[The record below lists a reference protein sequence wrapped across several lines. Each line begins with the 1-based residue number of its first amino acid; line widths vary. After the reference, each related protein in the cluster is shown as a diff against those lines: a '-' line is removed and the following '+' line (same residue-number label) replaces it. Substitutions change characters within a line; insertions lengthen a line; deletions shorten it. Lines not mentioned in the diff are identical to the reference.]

1 MLNSLLSAKYSSSLL
16 NRNIESSGAY
26 PVYIILLVQIII
38 LSLAMLIDT
47 LLITPTHIPLLSCVV
62 SVGYFCFILYPK
74 THWRLIAFPFLL
86 FHFIANQPV
95 INNFLHS
102 LYLSIFTL
110 IIIIFLAHLTHKLL
124 RGKESFSL
132 PFIHVV
138 VGFGVLLSLSYQ
150 LVYIATVMN
159 PPIFA
164 AISDEWA
171 FFSMGQLVG
180 FIISFSIL
188 MMILM
193 SQNQYAYGMKL
204 LTIESYI
211 SLIIITILTILT
223 LFYGGELVHYL
234 SIYLVIP
241 VVWFCYRYRWWGMS
255 SFTIVINF
263 FTIMFAISNSH
274 FFNIDTNI
282 SYDDLIW
289 FLLALNLF
297 SLYINAMVFELDE
310 IKRVNRKNQ
319 VLMTARNADL
329 IEVNTQIK
337 ELNRHLISAQE
348 KQRQQLSRQLEKLMG
363 ENINALQQSITV
375 LEMRA
380 SFSQKENNPYYAIK
394 KFTNIIYLS
403 VYELVNWLRPETLE
417 RLGLIN
423 TLNSKLFKDA
433 LALNNIRYEF
443 ELIGEHA
450 EIADEIALPLF
461 RVIQESVSNAIK
473 HSKANTFTVK
483 CQFNDS
489 HLQLW
494 IEDDGNGFDSDNVKR
509 GFGLSSMKSR
519 IEAINGEFSMTST
532 NGVSIYINTPL

>member
-16 NRNIESSGAY
+16 NRNSEPSSAY
-26 PVYIILLVQIII
+26 PAYIILLVQIVA
-38 LSLAMLIDT
+38 LSLAMLVDI

-62 SVGYFCFILYPK
+62 CVGYFCFILYPRPL
-74 THWRLIAFPFLL
+74 WRLITIPFLL
-86 FHFIANQPV
+86 FHFIANEHV
-95 INNFLHS
+95 INNLLHS
-102 LYLSIFTL
+102 FFLSIFTVIMV
-110 IIIIFLAHLTHKLL
+110 IILALLTHALL

-132 PFIHVV
+132 PFIHVI

-150 LVYIATVMN
+150 LVYIVTVME

-164 AISDEWA
+164 AISDQWP
-171 FFSMGQLVG
+171 FLSMGQIVG

-193 SQNQYAYGMKL
+193 SQNQHAYGMKL
-204 LTIESYI
+204 LTVESYI
-211 SLIIITILTILT
+211 SLTIISILTILT
-223 LFYGGELVHYL
+223 LLYAGELVHYF

-241 VVWFCYRYRWWGMS
+241 VVWFCFRYRWWGMS
-255 SFTIVINF
+255 SFTLIINF
-263 FTIMFAISNSH
+263 FTIIFTILNVH

-310 IKRVNRKNQ
+310 IKRVNRKNE
-319 VLMTARNADL
+319 VLMQARNADL

-348 KQRQQLSRQLEKLMG
+348 KQRQQLSRQLERLMG

-380 SFSQKENNPYYAIK
+380 SFSQNENNPYYAIK

-443 ELIGEHA
+443 ELSGNHV
-450 EIADEIALPLF
+450 EISDEIALPLF

-473 HSKANTFTVK
+473 YSNANTFTIQ

-494 IEDDGNGFDSDNVKR
+494 IKDDGNGFDSDNVKR
-509 GFGLSSMKSR
+509 GFGLNSMKSR
-519 IEAINGEFSMTST
+519 IEAINGQFSMTST

>member
-1 MLNSLLSAKYSSSLL
+1 MLNSLLSAKYASSLL

-62 SVGYFCFILYPK
+62 SVGYFCFIIYPK
-74 THWRLIAFPFLL
+74 THWRFITFPFLL

-95 INNFLHS
+95 INNLLHS

-110 IIIIFLAHLTHKLL
+110 FIVIILAHLTHKLL

-263 FTIMFAISNSH
+263 FTIMFAIGNSQ

-289 FLLALNLF
+289 FF
-297 SLYINAMVFELDE
+297 
-310 IKRVNRKNQ
+310 
-319 VLMTARNADL
+319 
-329 IEVNTQIK
+329 
-337 ELNRHLISAQE
+337 
-348 KQRQQLSRQLEKLMG
+348 
-363 ENINALQQSITV
+363 
-375 LEMRA
+375 
-380 SFSQKENNPYYAIK
+380 
-394 KFTNIIYLS
+394 
-403 VYELVNWLRPETLE
+403 
-417 RLGLIN
+417 
-423 TLNSKLFKDA
+423 
-433 LALNNIRYEF
+433 
-443 ELIGEHA
+443 
-450 EIADEIALPLF
+450 
-461 RVIQESVSNAIK
+461 VSP
-473 HSKANTFTVK
+473 
-483 CQFNDS
+483 QF
-489 HLQLW
+489 
-494 IEDDGNGFDSDNVKR
+494 I
-509 GFGLSSMKSR
+509 
-519 IEAINGEFSMTST
+519 
-532 NGVSIYINTPL
+532 

>member
-1 MLNSLLSAKYSSSLL
+1 MLNSLLSAKYASSLL
-16 NRNIESSGAY
+16 NRNTELGGAY
-26 PVYIILLVQIII
+26 PVYIILLIQIIM

-47 LLITPTHIPLLSCVV
+47 LLITPTRIPLLSCVI
-62 SVGYFCFILYPK
+62 SVGYFCFILYPR
-74 THWRLIAFPFLL
+74 THWRLITFPFLL
-86 FHFIANQPV
+86 FHFIANQHV
-95 INNFLHS
+95 INNLLHS

-110 IIIIFLAHLTHKLL
+110 SIIIILALSTHALL
-124 RGKESFSL
+124 RGKEPFSL

-138 VGFGVLLSLSYQ
+138 VGFGVMLSLSYQ
-150 LVYIATVMN
+150 LVYIVTVM
-159 PPIFA
+159 PSPIMA
-164 AISDEWA
+164 AISDQWA

-193 SQNQYAYGMKL
+193 SQNQHAYGMKL
-204 LTIESYI
+204 LTVESYI

-223 LFYGGELVHYL
+223 LFYGGELVHLL

-255 SFTIVINF
+255 SFTLVINF
-263 FTIMFAISNSH
+263 FTIIFVIRNSYI
-274 FFNIDTNI
+274 FYIDTNI
-282 SYDDLIW
+282 SSDDFIW

-319 VLMTARNADL
+319 VLMTARNTDL

-348 KQRQQLSRQLEKLMG
+348 KQRQQLSRQLERLMG

-380 SFSQKENNPYYAIK
+380 SFSHNENNPYFVIK

-403 VYELVNWLRPETLE
+403 VYELINWLRPETLE
-417 RLGLIN
+417 RFGLIN

-443 ELIGEHA
+443 ELSGEHV
-450 EIADEIALPLF
+450 EIPDEIALPLF

-473 HSKANTFTVK
+473 HSKANTFTIK

-509 GFGLSSMKSR
+509 GFGLTSMESR
-519 IEAINGEFSMTST
+519 IEAINGQFSMTSD